1 MDIKKRIKS
10 FGIIS
15 SFIIAFISLFFS
27 FKSLDIAQRSLSV
40 SEGVREDSRKV
51 EQLDLKPEIRF
62 NTEFRRINDIPPHFT
77 ISNLGPIDAVQ
88 IVVEFMAHY
97 YDLSGDRFISTGGTE
112 ELTKIVNLPPMQS
125 RSFEISEHFLNV
137 NSRLHEP
144 LQNNIIE
151 ARISY
156 RKDPDRELF
165 VKRALYF
172 INPEGRWVTEID
184 NSLEG
189 EEYLKMKEGVLERF
203 IDFDYYRGDILH
215 DVDLNIDS
223 GY

>member
-62 NTEFRRINDIPPHFT
+62 NTEFRRI
-77 ISNLGPIDAVQ
+77 IDAVQ